1 MPREVTHLEIGG
13 IWIDCSVR
21 ESHSLQG
28 TCTKHNVEEGADV
41 TDHVRVMP
49 DSLQLEG
56 IVTNTPLEQPYSH
69 TSGTVWEDGAVVPTY
84 PSGERVERSVQIG
97 TVSTPFEGE
106 PALGAFTFVP
116 VLGDVLTVVRNVPAK
131 SGIVPNRKFN
141 AIGPLM
147 GWVDDPVTG
156 IAGRLSRDVAR
167 APSVADALRATFL
180 ARQPILVIT
189 AFRTYENCVLT
200 DLQIERD
207 ASRGGNLF
215 FAATC
220 EVIRIVKS
228 QTGLG
233 LAGPPKPAQVR
244 AKPSLNQGT
253 QNTQPVAPSEVPPKS
268 KSAAAEGFDKL
279 TKPNPPVPGP

>member
-56 IVTNTPLEQPYSH
+56 IVTNTPLEQPYSQ
-69 TSGTVWEDGAVVPTY
+69 TGGAVWEDAPVFPTY
-84 PSGERVERSVQIG
+84 PSGERTERNVQVG

-106 PALGAFTFVP
+106 PALGFFTFLP
-116 VLGDVLTVVRNVPAK
+116 VIGDVLRVTRNLPKGAGV
-131 SGIVPNRKFN
+131 VPNRVFN
-141 AIGPLM
+141 AIGPAM
-147 GWVDDPVTG
+147 GWVQDPVGG
-156 IAGRLSRDVAR
+156 IAGRLSRDFAR
-167 APSVADALRATFL
+167 APTVAEALRATFI
-180 ARQPILVIT
+180 ARQPIQVVT

-220 EVIRIVKS
+220 EVIRLVKS
-228 QTGLG
+228 QTG

-244 AKPSLNQGT
+244 AKPALNQGT
-253 QNTQPVAPSEVPPKS
+253 QTTQPVTPTEVPQGAKDATG
-268 KSAAAEGFDKL
+268 SALGNLFA
-279 TKPNPPVPGP
+279 PPVPGP